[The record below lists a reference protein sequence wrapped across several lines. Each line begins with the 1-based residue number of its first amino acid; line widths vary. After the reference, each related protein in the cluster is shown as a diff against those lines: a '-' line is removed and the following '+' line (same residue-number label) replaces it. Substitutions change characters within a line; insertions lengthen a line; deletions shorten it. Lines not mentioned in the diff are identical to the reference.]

1 MPETTHHALPTA
13 PRSRPQPRFAA
24 LVALAAFVL
33 TGAALATVEAGD
45 GLVDEGRFAEA
56 IEVYQQVLE
65 ARPDD
70 ARAHYRLAR
79 AAVYRA
85 DALPGGDDD
94 AKEALFDLAASHAT
108 RASRLAPDDADAHFE
123 VARAL
128 GRLAQYRGVLASLNL
143 ASRVA
148 SALDRALEL
157 DPEHAGAWHA
167 RALYHHEVP
176 WIAGGRSG
184 LVLPAFRRAID
195 IEPDVIAHRLE
206 LAKVLIA
213 RGDEAAAAEALRVA
227 VSLTPR
233 TYLDREDLEEAR
245 GLLDGTQ

>member
-1 MPETTHHALPTA
+1 MPETTDRTPPTA
-13 PRSRPQPRFAA
+13 PRPRLQPSFAA
-24 LVALAAFVL
+24 LLALLALAL
-33 TGAALATVEAGD
+33 TGASLATVEAGD
-45 GLVDEGRFAEA
+45 ALVDEGLFAEA
-56 IEVYQQVLE
+56 IAVYQQVIDE
-65 ARPDD
+65 RPDD

-79 AAVYRA
+79 ASVYRA
-85 DALPGGDDD
+85 DSLPDGDDD
-94 AKEALFDLAASHAT
+94 AKQALFDLAASHAT
-108 RASRLAPDDADAHFE
+108 RATRLAPDDADAHFE

-128 GRLAQYRGVLASLNL
+128 GRQAQYRGVLASLNL

-206 LAKVLIA
+206 LAKVLMA

-227 VSLTPR
+227 VTLIPR
-233 TYLDREDLEEAR
+233 TYLDRQDLEEAR
-245 GLLDGTQ
+245 GLLDGVR